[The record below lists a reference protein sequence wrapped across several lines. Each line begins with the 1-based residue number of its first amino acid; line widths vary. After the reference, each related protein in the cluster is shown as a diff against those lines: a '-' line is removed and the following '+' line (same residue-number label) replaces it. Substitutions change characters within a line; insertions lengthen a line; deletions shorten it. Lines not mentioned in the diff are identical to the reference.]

1 MSGAS
6 TSRKCL
12 NPAHSKM
19 AVLVLMCLSS
29 YLLSVCSGQCPI
41 SGCDSLRSFSS
52 PGDTRLEAF
61 SPSSKGSTEPKL
73 LWSYEQSRPSGA
85 GCATGR
91 RGTWTTRGRSKLIAC
106 LPFCLSL
113 PHLLR
118 IPHSPFASMCS
129 VSVVS
134 FSASNGSVLWSLS
147 LASQAVLPL
156 ISYGGQSVVSDGR
169 TLAWLARDGRSLA
182 PPVTMYPVQG
192 ALFDLTITGSTSIV
206 TMLYKC
212 GFIATYTVGMW
223 CSSQTGISNTHVR
236 SSIAGI

>member
-1 MSGAS
+1 MS
-6 TSRKCL
+6 
-12 NPAHSKM
+12 H
-19 AVLVLMCLSS
+19 
-29 YLLSVCSGQCPI
+29 
-41 SGCDSLRSFSS
+41 
-52 PGDTRLEAF
+52 
-61 SPSSKGSTEPKL
+61 
-73 LWSYEQSRPSGA
+73 
-85 GCATGR
+85 GR
-91 RGTWTTRGRSKLIAC
+91 RAEVSSLHAC
-106 LPFCLSL
+106 LPFCLSS
-113 PHLLR
+113 
-118 IPHSPFASMCS
+118 ITYTTHSPFASMCS

-212 GFIATYTVGMW
+212 GFIATYTVGM
-223 CSSQTGISNTHVR
+223 
-236 SSIAGI
+236 